1 MGRLDHRLRRM
12 TGRDPDE
19 NHRAATPLELFFD
32 LTFVIAF
39 GAAANEFAHYVA
51 EGHVAAG
58 LTGFAFAV
66 FAVTWAWINYS
77 WFASAFDTD
86 DWLFRV
92 ATFVQMVGVIILTLG
107 LPPMFA
113 SIDHGET
120 LDNGIM
126 VAGYIVMR
134 VAMLALWIRVI
145 VTDPAHR
152 PAATTYAVT
161 IAIAQLG
168 WIWVL
173 VAELPIGIVFL
184 ATIPLYLIEL
194 CGPILAE
201 RGKGGTP
208 WHPGHIAERY
218 GLLTIITL
226 GEVVLGTVTAT
237 STLVAEIGW
246 SLDAVVI
253 VFSGTAL
260 AFGVWWIYFAVPSG
274 FALRY
279 ARGRSFAWGYGHLVV
294 FGAIAAMGA
303 GLHVAAL
310 HAAGHSVLSDVG
322 VIATIAVPLLVLWV
336 AIFVLFSLIVKA
348 VDTFHV
354 PLFILSVLAIAAAVV
369 AVGLGASVTVGIAI
383 LVLSPLI
390 VIVGYETVGHRHE
403 LMLLERL
410 QANAAP
416 GRDLQE

>member
-19 NHRAATPLELFFD
+19 SHRAATPLELFFD

-39 GAAANEFAHYVA
+39 GAAANEFAHYLA
-51 EGHVAAG
+51 EGHVTAG
-58 LTGFAFAV
+58 LGGFGFAV

-86 DWLFRV
+86 DWLFRI
-92 ATFVQMVGVIILTLG
+92 ATFVMMIGVIILTLG

-120 LDNGIM
+120 LDNGVI

-145 VTDPAHR
+145 VTDPVHR
-152 PAATTYAVT
+152 AAATTYAVT
-161 IAIAQLG
+161 IAVAQVG
-168 WIWVL
+168 WIAL
-173 VAELPIGIVFL
+173 AIAELPIGAAFL
-184 ATIPLYLIEL
+184 ATIPLYLIEVT
-194 CGPILAE
+194 GPVLAE

-218 GLLTIITL
+218 GLLVIITL

-237 STLVAEIGW
+237 SALLAETSW
-246 SLDAVVI
+246 SVDAVVI

-279 ARGRSFAWGYGHLVV
+279 ARGRSFVWGYGHLVV
-294 FGAIAAMGA
+294 FGSIAAMGA

-310 HAAGHSVLSDVG
+310 DAAGHSVLTPVG
-322 VIATIAVPLLVLWV
+322 VIATIAVPLFVLWV
-336 AIFVLFSLIVKA
+336 AIFALFSLIVKG

-354 PLFILSVLAIAAAVV
+354 PLFIASVLAIAAAIV
-369 AVGLGASVTVGIAI
+369 AVALGASVTVGIAI

-403 LMLLERL
+403 LQLLERL
-410 QANAAP
+410 RQRSAP
-416 GRDLQE
+416 LDTES